1 MKSLEDFGN
10 RHFSPKNCLFRTF
23 LPVFNH
29 DFSYNDFSE
38 IWIVI
43 KFVIIWTRPLIF
55 MEREN
60 DFEIFTLIDLARE
73 MTLLSSGV
81 TSISPLWIWA
91 TFFLSRWHLILVLKE
106 ILQVL
111 ELLEILR
118 VENEDETVK
127 NEPVWSKMGFYG
139 IKRY

>member
-1 MKSLEDFGN
+1 
-10 RHFSPKNCLFRTF
+10 
-23 LPVFNH
+23 
-29 DFSYNDFSE
+29 
-38 IWIVI
+38 
-43 KFVIIWTRPLIF
+43 

-111 ELLEILR
+111 ELLDILR
-118 VENEDETVK
+118 VK
-127 NEPVWSKMGFYG
+127 NEGELGKMSLYG
-139 IKRY
+139 LKWAFTG